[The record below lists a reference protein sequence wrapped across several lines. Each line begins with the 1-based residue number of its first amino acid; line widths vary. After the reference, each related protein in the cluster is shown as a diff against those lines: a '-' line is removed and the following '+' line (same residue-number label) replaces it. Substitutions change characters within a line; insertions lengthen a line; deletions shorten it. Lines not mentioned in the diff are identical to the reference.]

1 MSDRIEKSVEL
12 KASVSRVWRALTDHT
27 EFGTWFRVKLD
38 NPFVARQTTRGHI
51 THPGYAPSV
60 RGFRED
66 HGARALIFIHLA
78 PFRDRP

>member
-1 MSDRIEKSVEL
+1 
-12 KASVSRVWRALTDHT
+12 
-27 EFGTWFRVKLD
+27 
-38 NPFVARQTTRGHI
+38 VARQTTRGHI

-78 PFRDRP
+78 PFRDRPQP